1 MELERQ
7 IQDKA
12 RRKVLEREERIAR
25 ERKEEAEAAAYN
37 PWGRGGGGAP
47 LRDPTG
53 AVITELRGLRKAP
66 DQERL
71 GTGSNPGSPAGGGFQ
86 AAEQQTSF
94 RSGLQPVE
102 QQGFQPVEQQT
113 NFRRRNHFTSG
124 AEARVGTSPLRRPV
138 ETSSREM
145 SPGFAGR
152 SAREDLPREDFPQRS
167 EPEST
172 WQEPAFEANAKG
184 SNWGSPTSQIGVDSG
199 AQKGGGDSGNHSYGK
214 MRQEMMSDWE
224 RAQFLQKQA
233 AKERVQ
239 AELRAQIEEKKRRK
253 EEEEARARREEEAQE
268 RKIAQDQVRGRSP
281 LNRLVT

>member
-12 RRKVLEREERIAR
+12 RRNILEREERIAR

-66 DQERL
+66 DQERF
-71 GTGSNPGSPAGGGFQ
+71 GTGSNPGSPGGGGFQ

-94 RSGLQPVE
+94 RNGLQPVE
-102 QQGFQPVEQQT
+102 QQINQGFQPVEQQT

-124 AEARVGTSPLRRPV
+124 AEARVGTSPLSRPV
-138 ETSSREM
+138 ETNSREM

-172 WQEPAFEANAKG
+172 WQEPAFEVNAKG
-184 SNWGSPTSQIGVDSG
+184 SNCGSPTSQIGGNLD
-199 AQKGGGDSGNHSYGK
+199 AQKGGADGGNHSYGK

-239 AELRAQIEEKKRRK
+239 AELRAQIEDKKRRK
-253 EEEEARARREEEAQE
+253 EEEEARTRREEEAQE
-268 RKIAQDQVRGRSP
+268 RKIAQDQV
-281 LNRLVT
+281 